1 MNLLMALVRSAWL
14 AFLVGYTLVVS
25 PLGLLWSGAV
35 TRQGSTVAVPIVEKV
50 FIAAWL
56 AIGWIA
62 METAVAWARVWLD
75 ARARRRAA
83 TQPASVPAGSLP
95 AP

>member
-1 MNLLMALVRSAWL
+1 MTLLMALLRSVYL

-25 PLGLLWSGAV
+25 PLGILWSGST
-35 TRQGSTVAVPIVEKV
+35 TRQGTTVAVPIVEKV

-62 METAVAWARVWLD
+62 VETVVSWSRVWLD
-75 ARARRRAA
+75 RRARRRAA
-83 TQPASVPAGSLP
+83 AVPQGSPP

>member
-1 MNLLMALVRSAWL
+1 MALVRSAFL
-14 AFLVGYTLVVS
+14 AFLVAYTLVVS
-25 PLGLLWSGAV
+25 PLGVLWSGEA
-35 TRQGSTVAVPIVEKV
+35 TRAGTTVAVSVVEKV

-56 AIGWIA
+56 AIAWIA
-62 METAVAWARVWLD
+62 VETLVSWSRVWFD

-83 TQPASVPAGSLP
+83 TAATGSPP

>member
-1 MNLLMALVRSAWL
+1 MTLLMAILRSAYL
-14 AFLVGYTLVVS
+14 AFLVGYTLAVS
-25 PLGLLWSGAV
+25 PLALLWSGST
-35 TRQGSTVAVPIVEKV
+35 TRQGTTVAVPIVEKV

-62 METAVAWARVWLD
+62 VETVVSWSRVWLD

-83 TQPASVPAGSLP
+83 AALTGTPP

>member
-1 MNLLMALVRSAWL
+1 MNLVMALLRSAYL
-14 AFLVGYTLVVS
+14 AFIVGYTLVVS
-25 PLGLLWSGAV
+25 PLGLLWSGTA
-35 TRQGSTVAVPIVEKV
+35 TREGTTVAVPIVAKI

-62 METAVAWARVWLD
+62 LEVVLAWVRVWLD
-75 ARARRRAA
+75 ARARRRAVA
-83 TQPASVPAGSLP
+83 AAPVNAPP